1 DGTPA
6 WHLWPVS
13 GGCQQSRLQTLE
25 KCGPLPDST
34 CHRHGDCDIDD
45 VIADRLSSQK
55 QHSGSAMVLHRVDSG
70 CRAHDAQ
77 DFQLQSGGQT
87 AALCTDPSYGYGPLH
102 HGDAACGRSADRR
115 DIDYSAAPH
124 QTVLQWNDGLGN
136 DAAAGDFRLTRPSA
150 SRFILH
156 HHLFI
161 ERTDIAESERPAC
174 ADCCGTWD
182 PGGIDRCE
190 PRYTIYAAPL

>member
-1 DGTPA
+1 
-6 WHLWPVS
+6 
-13 GGCQQSRLQTLE
+13 
-25 KCGPLPDST
+25 
-34 CHRHGDCDIDD
+34 
-45 VIADRLSSQK
+45 
-55 QHSGSAMVLHRVDSG
+55 
-70 CRAHDAQ
+70 
-77 DFQLQSGGQT
+77 
-87 AALCTDPSYGYGPLH
+87 
-102 HGDAACGRSADRR
+102 
-115 DIDYSAAPH
+115 PH

-190 PRYTIYAAPL
+190 PRYTVYAAPLHLPDICCDTRSCSRIRICDLSGSAGDSAVLGCHGHRIHGRPHGELLYG